1 MQLGKYRGDA
11 VQVMGYTDGSLAVH
25 ICLNR
30 YLVGYNT
37 INRSSPSP
45 ILGFHAPR
53 RTDKPTHTA
62 MKKIW
67 LYEHHRASD

>member
-37 INRSSPSP
+37 INRSYPSP
-45 ILGFHAPR
+45 
-53 RTDKPTHTA
+53 
-62 MKKIW
+62 
-67 LYEHHRASD
+67 Y